1 MKIGWPYDRRQ
12 TLLLVAVALALI
24 ALILLYL
31 LGTALIALGISFI
44 IAYMLMGPVR
54 LIERAMP
61 WRKARPALNR
71 TVSIFIVYVLA
82 IAIVAGILAAIIPS
96 IVEDSRRFASEI
108 PTLFESIRA
117 TAEDWVG
124 RYTDDVP
131 ASVKDRIQ
139 QYIDDASGL
148 LGDVAW
154 SFVSRT
160 VEAATSSFALILSLA
175 AAPVIVYGL
184 LKDSS
189 RIRASLYTPFPPD
202 LQPHLRNL
210 LDIAERTLGGY
221 VRGQLILAAIVG
233 VMVTV
238 GLVLLDVPFAF
249 VLGLVAGLTELVPT
263 LGPFIGGLFG
273 VLVTLAV
280 APDKVLW
287 VFLLY
292 LGVQVFENTLLA
304 GRIQSNALRIHPVWL
319 IIVIVIAGKYF
330 GIWGIIIGPPIV
342 AVARDIAVWLSQ
354 EWNRSEAPEEGVKAE
369 EPE

>member
-1 MKIGWPYDRRQ
+1 MRWPLDRRQ
-12 TLLLVAVALALI
+12 TLLLVAVALALL

-54 LIERAMP
+54 LIERSMP
-61 WRKARPALNR
+61 WRKARPTLSR
-71 TVSIFIVYVLA
+71 TLSIVIVYVLS
-82 IAIVAGILAAIIPS
+82 IAIVSGVLAAVIPS
-96 IVEDSRRFASEI
+96 IIEDGRRFAGEI
-108 PTLFESIRA
+108 PTLLESVRE
-117 TAEDWVG
+117 TAEDWIG
-124 RYTDDVP
+124 RYADEVP
-131 ASVKDRIQ
+131 AAVKDRIQ
-139 QYIDDASGL
+139 QYLDDAGGL
-148 LGDVAW
+148 VGDVAW
-154 SFVSRT
+154 EFVSRT
-160 VEAATSSFALILSLA
+160 VKAATTSFALILSLA

-189 RIRASLYTPFPPD
+189 RIRASLFTPFPPD
-202 LQPHLRNL
+202 LQPYLRDL

-221 VRGQLILAAIVG
+221 IRGQLILAVIVG

-292 LGVQVFENTLLA
+292 LGVQIFENTLLA

-330 GIWGIIIGPPIV
+330 GIWGIIIGPPMV

-354 EWNRSEAPEEGVKAE
+354 EWNRSEKSEEEVEAE
-369 EPE
+369 ETN

>member
-1 MKIGWPYDRRQ
+1 MKLRWHLDRRQ
-12 TLLLVAVALALI
+12 ILLLVAVALALI
-24 ALILLYL
+24 ALVLLYL

-61 WRKARPALNR
+61 WRKARPALSR
-71 TVSIFIVYVLA
+71 TVSIVTVYILA
-82 IAIVAGILAAIIPS
+82 IAIVAGVLAVIIPS

-108 PTLFESIRA
+108 PTLVESVRA
-117 TAEDWVG
+117 TAENWIG

-131 ASVKDRIQ
+131 ANVKDRIQ
-139 QYIDDASGL
+139 QYLDDAVGL
-148 LGDVAW
+148 VGDVAW
-154 SFVSRT
+154 EFVSRT
-160 VEAATSSFALILSLA
+160 VKAATTSFALILSLA

-202 LQPHLRNL
+202 LQPYLKDL

-221 VRGQLILAAIVG
+221 VRGQLILAVIVG

-330 GIWGIIIGPPIV
+330 GIWGIVIGPPIV
-342 AVARDIAVWLSQ
+342 AVARDVAMWLSK
-354 EWNRSEAPEEGVKAE
+354 EWNRSEASEEEVKVEEGD
-369 EPE
+369 